1 MSKVLSYLTTETI
14 NSITHA
20 LGMLFGIF
28 FIPALILYAFQN
40 GSTAQLVGVSVY
52 GACYVITFTLS
63 TLYHAARPT
72 RIKQKLELLDHISIY
87 FLIAATYTPF
97 VINHMFNSTGI
108 AFLLVVWCS
117 VVLGVIFKLVYL
129 NRFILLSVVSYVS
142 VSMLFLF
149 VRDAFLAKMPPDVVN
164 LLYSGIVLY
173 LLGIVF
179 FFWLKLKH
187 HHALWH
193 LFVLAGSIC
202 HYQAVWLSIRA

>member
-20 LGMLFGIF
+20 LGMLFGF
-28 FIPALILYAFQN
+28 LFIPSLILYAFKH
-40 GSTAQLVGVSVY
+40 GTTAQLVGVSVY

-63 TLYHAARPT
+63 TLYHAMKRA
-72 RIKQKLELLDHISIY
+72 RIKQRLELLDHISIY

-108 AFLLVVWCS
+108 AFLLVIWCS
-117 VVLGVIFKLVYL
+117 VVVGVIFKLFYL

-149 VRDAFLAKMPPDVVN
+149 VRDAFFKNMPPDVIN
-164 LLYSGIVLY
+164 LLYSGIAFY
-173 LLGIVF
+173 LLGIIF

-202 HYQAVWLSIRA
+202 HYQAIWLSVSA